1 MSKLRDIIR
10 DEWRRR
16 CGLAGGPLIVMT
28 VFWEPVLSPTGD
40 RIVGKQQTGA
50 RAEIVGDPHRRIWEQ
65 HDESL
70 EAFKERVKVAAADVA
85 RTQGFPPYER

>member
-1 MSKLRDIIR
+1 MSKLRESIR

-16 CGLAGGPLIVMT
+16 QGLARGPFVVMNT
-28 VFWEPVLSPTGD
+28 FWEPVLSPTGSV
-40 RIVGKQQTGA
+40 VGRRQIGA
-50 RAEIVGDPHRRIWEQ
+50 HAKILGDPHHRIWEQ

-70 EAFKERVKVAAADVA
+70 EAFGERVKAAAADVA